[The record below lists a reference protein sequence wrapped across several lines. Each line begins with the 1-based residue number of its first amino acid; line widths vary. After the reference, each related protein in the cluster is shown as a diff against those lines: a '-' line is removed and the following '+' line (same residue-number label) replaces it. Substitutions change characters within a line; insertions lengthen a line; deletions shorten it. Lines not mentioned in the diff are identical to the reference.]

1 MDTVDTFELD
11 DTIWEFPCEFPLKVM
26 GPSHAPLEE
35 IILSIVQTYVNGF
48 SNDHISTKPSRTGK
62 YKSITAIIQFSDK
75 TQVIGVYTELA
86 KHQEE
91 TDHISLVL

>member
-11 DTIWEFPCEFPLKVM
+11 ENIWEFPCEFPLKVM

-35 IILSIVQTYVNGF
+35 VILRIVQTYVDGF
-48 SNDHISTKPSRTGK
+48 NSSHISTKPSKTGK
-62 YKSITAIIQFSDK
+62 YKSLTAIIQFCDK